1 MSNRTP
7 PLEDA
12 ITQAELEL
20 TVLRSR
26 TDVPD
31 EVRYEREQRV
41 GPRLHKLR
49 DVRDMLKPLP
59 IEQTSF
65 YCAMFLDSDSRHK
78 LLAWWMKHVEV
89 PLHLDVKIHHM
100 TIKFEPQGMDC
111 LFCDMDEQKT
121 IKVIGWA
128 ADERGQAV
136 LVDIGDNLIC
146 YNDHPHVTMAVA
158 EGTSAAYSNALLA
171 RGHTPIDG
179 PTLTGWADFAR
190 D

>member
-20 TVLRSR
+20 AVIRSR
-26 TDVPD
+26 RDFDP
-31 EVRYEREQRV
+31 EERAWQESSV
-41 GPRLHKLR
+41 GPRLTKLR
-49 DVRDMLKPLP
+49 EVRDMLKPPP
-59 IEQTSF
+59 IEETKF
-65 YCAMFLDSDSRHK
+65 YCAMFLDTDSRHR
-78 LLAWWMKHVEV
+78 LLAWWLKHVKV
-89 PLHLDVKIHHM
+89 PLYLGVKIHHM

-111 LFCDMDEQKT
+111 IFLDMDEQKS

-136 LVDIGDNLIC
+136 LVDIGENLIC
-146 YNDHPHVTMAVA
+146 YNEHPHVTMAVA
-158 EGTSAAYSNALLA
+158 EGTSAAYSNELLA

-179 PTLTGWADFAR
+179 PTLTGWADYAR